1 MRCILTQ
8 GTQGDYS
15 PTSVHRHTGISIKI
29 TQISLCSD
37 YHQDSYFSPPSSINP
52 HVSKPK
58 SMFNFGVIFLIHMFI
73 FKFFSPLLPPSLL
86 TQKGYSCSADS
97 GAYLL
102 TQQPKIQSHSSQ
114 VCEEQLSHHLLLSLP
129 GKSKKRP
136 NKAVC
141 SQLCYQGTW
150 HYQLILDYYSSPR
163 KIKHPFVVKCNWL
176 LWGTTLTK
184 AAFYQNYRWWK
195 PGSGI
200 RPRQPVVSTR
210 FREKADSLT
219 TIFTMLT
226 RKRWMTS
233 VTCLYKKW

>member
-97 GAYLL
+97 GASHP
-102 TQQPKIQSHSSQ
+102 TAKNSEPQQSGMRRAALPPSSFKSPWQ
-114 VCEEQLSHHLLLSLP
+114 EQEE
-129 GKSKKRP
+129 
-136 NKAVC
+136 A
-141 SQLCYQGTW
+141 
-150 HYQLILDYYSSPR
+150 
-163 KIKHPFVVKCNWL
+163 
-176 LWGTTLTK
+176 
-184 AAFYQNYRWWK
+184 
-195 PGSGI
+195 
-200 RPRQPVVSTR
+200 
-210 FREKADSLT
+210 
-219 TIFTMLT
+219 
-226 RKRWMTS
+226 
-233 VTCLYKKW
+233 

>member
-1 MRCILTQ
+1 MSATSCTAEVAERVKLQKHICSSSADEVNEIKARLHLVFSSEMHPNT
-8 GTQGDYS
+8 GQGDYS

-86 TQKGYSCSADS
+86 TQKGFSCSADS

-102 TQQPKIQSHSSQ
+102 TQQPKIRSHSSQ

-176 LWGTTLTK
+176 L
-184 AAFYQNYRWWK
+184 
-195 PGSGI
+195 
-200 RPRQPVVSTR
+200 
-210 FREKADSLT
+210 
-219 TIFTMLT
+219 
-226 RKRWMTS
+226 
-233 VTCLYKKW
+233 